1 MAVDSAEKRFSMINM
16 RMPWG
21 IRPLPIPD
29 GANWDAGQR
38 YFALGLYG
46 GLTAAAPPDFVVAGY
61 AGGTAINSGGTMG
74 TIFLDDS
81 TPVPADAVYLDGFMH
96 SQLGLRY
103 VALWP
108 ASGEI
113 YYRDGYARRED
124 GAMIIAT
131 SGTPHDYV
139 DGIALTERGE
149 VLTSTSSV
157 QVFRGKRGCR
167 NNGALCVSAVA

>member
-1 MAVDSAEKRFSMINM
+1 MAVDSAGKRYSMMQM
-16 RMPWG
+16 RLPWL
-21 IRPLPIPD
+21 RRVLPIPD
-29 GANWDAGQR
+29 GAGWDGVQR
-38 YFALGLYG
+38 YVGLSLYS
-46 GLTAAAPPDFVVAGY
+46 GLTGATPPAFTVSGY
-61 AGGTAINSGGTMG
+61 AGGTAISSDGTMG

-81 TPVPADAVYLDGFMH
+81 TPVPTTAVYIDGFMH

-124 GAMIIAT
+124 GAMLIAT

-139 DGIALTERGE
+139 DGIALSERGE

-167 NNGALCVSAVA
+167 NNGALCVSAVT